1 MNSRRSAG
9 LTLGATIAL
18 VFPSSLPAA
27 TNPASTTPDPT
38 APKATPPRA
47 TPPKATAPKATA
59 PKATPPK
66 ATPPKAPTPK
76 ATPPKATP
84 PKATAPKKTTTQ
96 PAVAQGVAYVGDTS
110 QKASNISLL
119 LTKDRKR
126 IKTLDIQWSASA
138 SQCTSGLPYV
148 SSAKFGRPIGTTLPL
163 SLTGAFKATN
173 PLDVSVPGVA
183 ELTETPTITGKVGPN
198 GASGTFRATVLL
210 KDATGKEV
218 NRCDTGRITWTAD
231 Q

>member
-9 LTLGATIAL
+9 LTLGTTLAL

-27 TNPASTTPDPT
+27 TTPTYPTPDP
-38 APKATPPRA
+38 A
-47 TPPKATAPKATA
+47 PPKAT
-59 PKATPPK
+59 
-66 ATPPKAPTPK
+66 TPK
-76 ATPPKATP
+76 ATTPKSTTPKATT
-84 PKATAPKKTTTQ
+84 PKATTPKSTTPKASAPTKTTTP
-96 PAVAQGVAYVGDTS
+96 PAVAPGVAYVGDTS
-110 QKASNISLL
+110 QKASSISLV

-126 IKTLDIQWSASA
+126 IKTVDVQWSASA
-138 SQCTSGLPYV
+138 AQCTSGLPYV
-148 SSAKFGRPIGTTLPL
+148 SSSKFGRPIAKALAL

-173 PLDVSVPGVA
+173 PFAVSVPGVA
-183 ELTETPTITGKVGPN
+183 ELIETPTIKGKVGPD

-218 NRCDTGRITWTAD
+218 NRCDTGRITWKAD